1 MKVGRGQ
8 LGVGLVEVL
17 IALTVFAVG
26 IMGTVTMQLAAI
38 RSNFEAAQYST
49 ATNMARDILARMRSN
64 QSAIALYAVEEA
76 GVRALPMGVDCRLES
91 CTSEQLAAFD
101 LSQWTSLLR
110 GASETFSVDGGVHQT
125 GGLVLP
131 RACIRNNAGQVSV
144 TITWRGI
151 NKITSEEGL
160 SCGVFPG
167 MDGVE
172 EDQRSSL
179 VMTSYI
185 GRL

>member
-1 MKVGRGQ
+1 MNAGRGQ

-49 ATNMARDILARMRSN
+49 ATNRARDILARMRSN
-64 QSAIALYAVEEA
+64 HRAIAFYAVEEA
-76 GVRALPMGVDCRLES
+76 GVRSLPMDIDCRLES
-91 CTSEQLAAFD
+91 CTSEQLASFD

-110 GASETFSVDGGVHQT
+110 GASETFEVGGEVHLT

-131 RACIRNNAGQVSV
+131 SACIRNNLGQVSV
-144 TITWRGI
+144 TITWKGLG
-151 NKITSEEGL
+151 KVTSEEGL
-160 SCGVFPG
+160 NCGVFPAS
-167 MDGVE
+167 DGAE
-172 EDQRSSL
+172 EQRSSL

-185 GRL
+185 GHL